1 MAMDAVG
8 QLYYDPKVV
17 TDLSDDWDALLV
29 VAKDAKDL
37 PASLAFISSA
47 IEDHIKVSLRS
58 YIFSKVNAGNFGHTL
73 NIFVLSQLLSMYPWE
88 SDLTVCWTVTAFL
101 LSISQPPQL
110 DAAAA
115 NDTTVVALNQPNV
128 PAKRV
133 VSAWINALN
142 GEKMLLLFYDENH
155 E

>member
-47 IEDHIKVSLRS
+47 IEDHIKVS
-58 YIFSKVNAGNFGHTL
+58 YIA
-73 NIFVLSQLLSMYPWE
+73 
-88 SDLTVCWTVTAFL
+88 
-101 LSISQPPQL
+101 ISS
-110 DAAAA
+110 
-115 NDTTVVALNQPNV
+115 V
-128 PAKRV
+128 R
-133 VSAWINALN
+133 
-142 GEKMLLLFYDENH
+142 
-155 E
+155 

>member
-1 MAMDAVG
+1 MRVI
-8 QLYYDPKVV
+8 
-17 TDLSDDWDALLV
+17 SD
-29 VAKDAKDL
+29 
-37 PASLAFISSA
+37 
-47 IEDHIKVSLRS
+47 
-58 YIFSKVNAGNFGHTL
+58 TL

-88 SDLTVCWTVTAFL
+88 SDLIVCWTVTAFL

-133 VSAWINALN
+133 VSAWITEWRKDVTLI
-142 GEKMLLLFYDENH
+142 L
-155 E
+155 